1 MTLLELLLALALC
14 GLLMAA
20 AGSSLHLFGQLRNRS
35 QASVA
40 ENQTVRVLL
49 EQMARDVRSVCRPA
63 RRLTQG
69 EGNVG
74 TKTMPSIEKSL
85 NLHRTEIDIVDN
97 PVRPIELAGTSRW
110 MSLHTEHLP
119 PSNQPSTTNLPVSK
133 DSGSGHHV
141 VWWNGESVAIPVA
154 SDGFRMTER
163 RFKTAS
169 GRLGPAH
176 SWFDVSSA
184 SQRDVIEA
192 DTLALGY
199 ELRFRYFDGER
210 WREAWDSHLEQQLPQ
225 AVELRVLRNR
235 VTAGML
241 VVALADA
248 GSIGKVHA
256 GDHP

>member
-1 MTLLELLLALALC
+1 M
-14 GLLMAA
+14 
-20 AGSSLHLFGQLRNRS
+20 GSSLHPFRQLRNRS
-35 QASVA
+35 QAMSRR
-40 ENQTVRVLL
+40 TRLFGRLL
-49 EQMARDVRSVCRPA
+49 EQMAEMMRSVCRPA
-63 RRLTQG
+63 WRLTQG

-85 NLHRTEIDIVDN
+85 NSFTIEREIDIADN

-119 PSNQPSTTNLPVSK
+119 PSNQPSITNLPVSK

-141 VWWNGESVAIPVA
+141 VWWNGESVAIPVAA

-184 SQRDVIEA
+184 SPRDVIEA
-192 DTLALGY
+192 ETLALGY

-210 WREAWDSHLEQQLPQ
+210 WREAWDSHLS
-225 AVELRVLRNR
+225 NNFS
-235 VTAGML
+235 GC
-241 VVALADA
+241 
-248 GSIGKVHA
+248 
-256 GDHP
+256 